1 MKRFGMA
8 MGLALVLFLVGGA
21 GAAEVSFHGDMNHR
35 FLLYTNHF
43 DWLDAE
49 HDGVLNDDTVD
60 DNFAEIKYRFWTEA
74 ATNDGDVKGVF
85 AVEIGGVRFGE
96 DSKGGAYSGDEVNI
110 ETRWAYTDFQLPGVD
125 QKARFKIGLQP
136 WKVNPW
142 LWSETAM
149 GVMFNGAAG
158 AMDYRLGWARTYEFE
173 NRTTDVES
181 EDVDNFLLGLDF
193 KAGDRGKI
201 GLFGLYQTG
210 DPDSAEPGGITPEDY
225 QIKRFADAV
234 ELDIYNVGLTGGLDF
249 PMGGNKLFLNFDAI
263 YQGGEINNATFAYDK
278 LGVSNS
284 GDFDL
289 SAWFGHADLGV
300 ELGNTTLT
308 YTFWYTSGDDDPTD
322 GDLDGFIATD
332 IDVGESITL
341 FEGSYADDDYFS
353 ERHYLLDKGFLMNK
367 LALDFQATRKL
378 KLGVAG
384 LYMMTAEDIEYIDGF
399 GNRQADDSIG
409 VEINGYLS
417 YKLFDNMEVAVNAG
431 YLMADD
437 AMDYFEVEGIRDGSS
452 DEDIF
457 VSSARVRYKF

>member
-1 MKRFGMA
+1 MKKL
-8 MGLALVLFLVGGA
+8 GLAMALASVFMLAGGA
-21 GAAEVSFHGDMNHR
+21 LAAEVSFHGDLNHR

-43 DWLDAE
+43 DWLDPE
-49 HDGVLNDDTVD
+49 HDGVLNDDTVN
-60 DNFAEIKYRFWTEA
+60 DNFGEIKYRFWTEA
-74 ATNDGDVKGVF
+74 ASNDGDVRGVF
-85 AVEIGGVRFGE
+85 AVEVGGVRFGE
-96 DSKGGAYSGDEVNI
+96 DSKGGAFSGDEVNI

-125 QKARFKIGLQP
+125 QKARFQIGLQP

-149 GVMFNGAAG
+149 GVMFNGGAG
-158 AMDYRLGWARTYEFE
+158 AVDYRLGWARTWEFE

-193 KAGDRGKI
+193 KTGGMGKI

-225 QIKRFADAV
+225 QIKRFADGV
-234 ELDIYNVGLTGGLDF
+234 ELDIYNVGITGGLNF

-263 YQGGEINNATFAYDK
+263 YQGGEINNAAFAYDA
-278 LGVSNS
+278 LGITTV

-289 SAWFGHADLGV
+289 SAWFAHADLGM
-300 ELGNTTLT
+300 EIGNATVT

-322 GDLDGFIATD
+322 GDLDGFLSTD
-332 IDVGESITL
+332 IDIAESIAL

-367 LALDFQATRKL
+367 LAVDLQATKKL
-378 KLGVAG
+378 KLGLAAM
-384 LYMMTAEDIEYIDGF
+384 YMMTAEDVEYIDSF
-399 GNRQADDSIG
+399 GNRRADDTIG
-409 VEINGYLS
+409 LEIDGFVS
-417 YKLFDNMEVAVNAG
+417 YKLFDNVEFAVNAG
-431 YLMADD
+431 YLFADD
-437 AMDYFEVEGIRDGSS
+437 ALDYFEVGDIKDGSS